1 MKKQLLLLTYILIA
15 SISAKAQF
23 YDITEPQLLKGDV
36 NTGADE
42 SMPIFSKDSSI
53 LYFTRSFDPENTG
66 KENDQDIWYSKK
78 DNSGNYVKC
87 EKVPGIN
94 NKFKN
99 SVFGIS
105 ADGNTIYLLEAY
117 EGKKDLMKGC
127 AKATKKGK
135 YWSIPEHVNI
145 PTLDIE
151 GDFYG
156 FHVNEAETFMIISYK
171 GPTSIGEEDLYVS
184 KKEGQAWGAP
194 INLGAA
200 INTSGFEIS
209 PFLSKGNDTLYFS
222 SNGLGG
228 LGDADIFFSV
238 RLDDTWT
245 NWTTPKNLGEKVN
258 SPKFDAYFIV
268 SGNQLFWSSNRA
280 ETARD
285 DIYFANKI
293 PTPPLLAIAEGKD
306 VTIFQGRDGK
316 IDLTPSEGV
325 APYTFKWS
333 TGATTEDIEGLEKGE
348 YSVIVTDA
356 FGQTKELA
364 VTINEPDIKAGDNI
378 AAMLNPEVIVYFDLG
393 GWSIRPDAA
402 SELDRIVA
410 FMNEH
415 PNIVVE
421 LGSHTDCR
429 STAAFNLRLS
439 QNRAASS
446 AAYIKARIKN
456 PNRIYGKG
464 YGESKLK
471 VNCPCEGP
479 VLPNCPEDQHQLNR
493 RTEFIIL
500 SNDKNKIPKADNIT
514 PQIVDYKK
522 NPKLKNLSESVG
534 STSTFVAAPIKPLTA
549 QQKEDLQAGFYIVQ
563 PGETLFRVHK
573 NTGVSVETLK
583 KLNSLTNNEVKIGQ
597 KLLVK

>member
-1 MKKQLLLLTYILIA
+1 MKKQLLLLAYILIV
-15 SISAKAQF
+15 SIGANAQF

-53 LYFTRSFDPENTG
+53 LYFTRSFDPANTG
-66 KENDQDIWYSKK
+66 KESDQDIWYSKK
-78 DNSGNYVKC
+78 DEAGNYGKC

-99 SVFGIS
+99 SIFGIS

-135 YWSIPEHVNI
+135 FWSIPEHVTI

-194 INLGAA
+194 IHLGAT
-200 INTSGFEIS
+200 INTAGFEIS
-209 PFLSKGNDTLYFS
+209 PFLSKGTDTLFFS

-238 RLDDTWT
+238 RLDDSWT
-245 NWTTPKNLGEKVN
+245 NWSTPKNLGAKVN
-258 SPKFDAYFIV
+258 SPKFDAYFSM

-280 ETARD
+280 ETAKD
-285 DIYFANKI
+285 DIYYAHKI
-293 PTPPLLAIAEGKD
+293 PTPPLLASAVGKD
-306 VTIFQGRDGK
+306 VTMFQGRDGK

-333 TGATTEDIEGLEKGE
+333 NGAETEDVEGLVKGD
-348 YSVIVTDA
+348 YSVVVTDA
-356 FGQTKELA
+356 FGQTKEVT

-429 STAAFNLRLS
+429 SAAAFNLRLS

-479 VLPNCPEDQHQLNR
+479 VVSSCPEDQHQLNR

-500 SNDKNKIPKADNIT
+500 SNDPTKIPKSDNIT
-514 PQIVDYKK
+514 PKIVDYKK
-522 NPKLKNLSESVG
+522 NPKLKNLTESVG
-534 STSTFVAAPIKPLTA
+534 STSTFVAAPMKPLTA
-549 QQKEDLQAGFYIVQ
+549 QQKADLQAGFYIVQ

-573 NTGVSVETLK
+573 HTGVPIETLK
-583 KLNSLTNNEVKIGQ
+583 RLNGLTNNEVKIGQ

>member
-1 MKKQLLLLTYILIA
+1 MKKQLLLLTYILIL
-15 SISAKAQF
+15 SIGANAQF
-23 YDITEPQLLKGDV
+23 YDITEPQLLKGEV

-78 DNSGNYVKC
+78 DNAGNYVKC

-99 SVFGIS
+99 SIFGIS

-127 AKATKKGK
+127 AKSTKKGK

-184 KKEGQAWGAP
+184 KKEGQDWGAP
-194 INLGAA
+194 IHLGAA
-200 INTSGFEIS
+200 LNTTGFEIS

-238 RLDDTWT
+238 RLDDSWT
-245 NWTTPKNLGEKVN
+245 NWSTPKNLGEKVN

-293 PTPPLLAIAEGKD
+293 PTPPLLASAEGKD

-316 IDLTPSEGV
+316 IDLTPSKGV

-333 TGATTEDIEGLEKGE
+333 TGATTEDVEGLEKGE
-348 YSVIVTDA
+348 
-356 FGQTKELA
+356 
-364 VTINEPDIKAGDNI
+364 
-378 AAMLNPEVIVYFDLG
+378 
-393 GWSIRPDAA
+393 
-402 SELDRIVA
+402 
-410 FMNEH
+410 
-415 PNIVVE
+415 
-421 LGSHTDCR
+421 
-429 STAAFNLRLS
+429 
-439 QNRAASS
+439 
-446 AAYIKARIKN
+446 
-456 PNRIYGKG
+456 
-464 YGESKLK
+464 
-471 VNCPCEGP
+471 
-479 VLPNCPEDQHQLNR
+479 
-493 RTEFIIL
+493 
-500 SNDKNKIPKADNIT
+500 
-514 PQIVDYKK
+514 
-522 NPKLKNLSESVG
+522 
-534 STSTFVAAPIKPLTA
+534 
-549 QQKEDLQAGFYIVQ
+549 
-563 PGETLFRVHK
+563 
-573 NTGVSVETLK
+573 
-583 KLNSLTNNEVKIGQ
+583 
-597 KLLVK
+597 